1 MSTSFAFPIFVHYN
15 KYLTMFNIKY
25 VGLVHSNLICTVV
38 QHSKND
44 CSINE
49 ISMEIASV
57 SKIHKKELANF
68 SFITNT

>member
-1 MSTSFAFPIFVHYN
+1 
-15 KYLTMFNIKY
+15 MFNIKY